1 MPRGAREPTHH
12 PASEKQS
19 NASSD
24 DGKASADVSASP
36 ISGVALQAVGR
47 EDVLLLNLSFQGWV
61 SMTANKI
68 SIIGGGNLGAAIAR
82 GLVASGR
89 FEPEEISI
97 TRRSQQALAALQ
109 QEGFATTT
117 DNVAAIEGAS
127 LVVIAVRPKQMDTV
141 LTEISGHLDPSE
153 QILVSTASDVQ
164 IRDIQQHV
172 DRAIPVIRA
181 MPNIGVA
188 VSESMTCLACL
199 ESTTPASMDRVRD
212 VFEQLG
218 IVATIEEAQM
228 TPATALC
235 ACGVAFF
242 LRAIRAASQGGVQVG
257 FHADEAIRLAAQT
270 AKGAA
275 ELILASGQHPES
287 LIDTVTTP
295 LGITIAGLNEMEHQ
309 GFSSA
314 LIRGIVL
321 SAERAGG
328 LYPSQKSDPS

>member
-1 MPRGAREPTHH
+1 
-12 PASEKQS
+12 
-19 NASSD
+19 
-24 DGKASADVSASP
+24 
-36 ISGVALQAVGR
+36 
-47 EDVLLLNLSFQGWV
+47 
-61 SMTANKI
+61 MTANKI

-82 GLVASGR
+82 GLVVSGG
-89 FEPEEISI
+89 FQMGAITI
-97 TRRSQQALAALQ
+97 TRRSEQALDVLK
-109 QEGFATTT
+109 QEGFATTI
-117 DNVAAIEGAS
+117 DNVAAIEDAG
-127 LVVIAVRPKQMDTV
+127 LVVIAVRPKQMDAV
-141 LTEISGHLDPSE
+141 LNELSGHLDPGK
-153 QILVSTASDVQ
+153 QVLVSTVSDVR
-164 IRDIQQHV
+164 IEDIQKHV
-172 DRAIPVIRA
+172 GVGIAIIRA

-199 ESTTPASMDRVRD
+199 ESTPAATRDRVRE
-212 VFEQLG
+212 VFGQLG
-218 IVATIEEAQM
+218 IVAFVEEEQM

-242 LRAIRAASQGGVQVG
+242 LRAIRAAAQGGVQVG

-314 LIRGIVL
+314 MIRGIVL
-321 SAERAGG
+321 SAEKAGG
-328 LYPSQKSDPS
+328 LYSRQ

>member
-1 MPRGAREPTHH
+1 
-12 PASEKQS
+12 
-19 NASSD
+19 
-24 DGKASADVSASP
+24 
-36 ISGVALQAVGR
+36 
-47 EDVLLLNLSFQGWV
+47 
-61 SMTANKI
+61 MTANKI

-82 GLVASGR
+82 GLVASGG
-89 FEPEEISI
+89 FQMEAITI
-97 TRRSQQALAALQ
+97 TRRSWQALDALK
-109 QEGFATTT
+109 QEGFVTTT
-117 DNVAAIEGAS
+117 DNVAAIEDAG

-141 LTEISGHLDPSE
+141 LNELSEHLDPGK
-153 QILVSTASDVQ
+153 QVLVSTVSDVQ
-164 IRDIQQHV
+164 IEDIQKHV
-172 DRAIPVIRA
+172 GVGIAIIRA

-199 ESTTPASMDRVRD
+199 ESTPATAREQVRE

-218 IVATIEEAQM
+218 IVAFIEEEQM

-242 LRAIRAASQGGVQVG
+242 LRAIRAAAQGGVQVG

-275 ELILASGQHPES
+275 ELILISGQHPES

-314 LIRGIVL
+314 MIRGIVL
-321 SAERAGG
+321 SAEKAGG
-328 LYPSQKSDPS
+328 LYSRQQDKPT

>member
-1 MPRGAREPTHH
+1 
-12 PASEKQS
+12 
-19 NASSD
+19 
-24 DGKASADVSASP
+24 
-36 ISGVALQAVGR
+36 
-47 EDVLLLNLSFQGWV
+47 
-61 SMTANKI
+61 MTTSKI

-89 FEPEEISI
+89 FQAEAIAI
-97 TRRSQQALAALQ
+97 TRRSGQALTALQ

-117 DNVAAIEGAS
+117 DNVAAIEGAG
-127 LVVIAVRPKQMDTV
+127 LVVIAVRPKQMDAV
-141 LTEISGHLDPSE
+141 LSELVGHLDPGK
-153 QILVSTASDVQ
+153 QVLVSTASDVR
-164 IRDIQQHV
+164 IEDIQAHLGSAV
-172 DRAIPVIRA
+172 PVIRA

-199 ESTTPASMDRVRD
+199 ESTPPASMDQVRD

-218 IVATIEEAQM
+218 IVARIEEEQM

-328 LYPSQKSDPS
+328 LYEPKETGC